1 MLSRTRSLSLIL
13 ALSALFALTSTVSFA
28 APTWAA
34 ESLPGDPALA
44 NQLAAEQAL
53 LDDTNADRAANG
65 LPALEF
71 DAATLDIARARA
83 AAQLGA
89 DNLSHYDANGEL
101 AFVHLLNDAHLSYQL
116 AGENLARSSTTGQHT
131 VDSIEQALMQS
142 PLHRKNILEAQF
154 NRVAIGAAI
163 DASGR
168 IAFAEIFRSSD

>member
-1 MLSRTRSLSLIL
+1 MSSRPRFSSLVL
-13 ALSALFALTSTVSFA
+13 ALAALFALASTVSFA
-28 APTWAA
+28 APSWAA
-34 ESLPGDPALA
+34 ESAPGDPAFG

-53 LDDTNADRAANG
+53 LDETNADRATNG
-65 LPALEF
+65 LPALDF
-71 DAATLDIARARA
+71 DAETIGIARARA
-83 AAQLGA
+83 ASQLNV
-89 DNLSHYDANGEL
+89 DNLTHYDANGEL
-101 AFVHLLNDAHLSYQL
+101 AFVHLLNDAHLGFQL